1 MGIKN
6 KSFNNKLK
14 FMTRFCLALDLK
26 EDPVLIAAYEEYH
39 ASVWP
44 EIIASIK
51 EAGIKYLEIYRV
63 ANRLFM
69 IIEAD
74 NDFSFEKKAA
84 MDAKNEIVMQW
95 EKLMWEYQQALPTAK
110 PGEKWVLMK
119 KIFTLT
125 N

>member
-1 MGIKN
+1 
-6 KSFNNKLK
+6 
-14 FMTRFCLALDLK
+14 MTRYCLALDLK
-26 EDPVLIAAYEEYH
+26 DDPQLIAAYEEYH

-44 EIIASIK
+44 EIITSIK
-51 EAGIKYLEIYRV
+51 EAGIKNLEIYIV

-69 IIEAD
+69 IMEVGD
-74 NDFSFEKKAA
+74 DFSFEKKAA

-95 EKLMWEYQQALPTAK
+95 EKLMWEYQQALPTSK

-119 KIFTLT
+119 KIFSLS